1 MMCQGWEIPH
11 VYGHSDIEPPLARKP
26 TILGCLK
33 ALGFSCGSWSCQ
45 NGLRGV
51 GAGSHGPG
59 VVCQVAIAAISGL
72 MPTMFMTRVRL

>member
-1 MMCQGWEIPH
+1 MPWAFSLHVAKSEIAIFPDLAH
-11 VYGHSDIEPPLARKP
+11 VSY
-26 TILGCLK
+26 
-33 ALGFSCGSWSCQ
+33 GSWSCQ

-59 VVCQVAIAAISGL
+59 VVSQVAIAAISGL